1 MPNSVSVENLRE
13 LLASPAPPIVIDVRR
28 QQAFADSPATIP
40 GSLRRLP
47 ESVESWASELP
58 TDGQIVVYCVHGHQV
73 SQGVV
78 SRLQQIGLRAAFLEG
93 GIEHWKS
100 HGGPVQHGGV

>member
-1 MPNSVSVENLRE
+1 MPDSVSVENLRE
-13 LLASPAPPIVIDVRR
+13 LLASSVPPIVIDVRR
-28 QQAFADSPATIP
+28 QQAFAESPAMIP

-58 TDGQIVVYCVHGHQV
+58 AGGQIVVYCVHGHQV
-73 SQGVV
+73 SQGVA
-78 SRLQQIGLRAAFLEG
+78 SQLQQLGLRAAFLAG

-100 HGGPVQHGGV
+100 HGGLVQRGGV